1 MILQA
6 IKNIIKARKRAKVLL
21 QSSIMLQKAIDE
33 ADRKYKKKGH
43 RYYVVYDPNK
53 KALVP
58 ITYDIYLYRT
68 DSYIY
73 LRRRGQ
79 FANPLTREEL
89 KQKCFYYTP
98 SKNFPDR
105 SCPPDVREKKMLIW
119 QKFYEL
125 KVHNK

>member
-53 KALVP
+53 KALVS